1 MFILERL
8 QSIDKIEQELYL
20 WREQQEVTPSPNIS
34 NTHALRCADM

>member
-20 WREQQEVTPSPNIS
+20 WREQQVTPSPNIS